1 MSCGAYP
8 GASTNP
14 DPNATSDEI
23 ICRGSNFFYIGTNWF
38 NFWGRDAGTYCQSVF
53 QNILYSGTTGTT
65 GDNGLRAYNPAML
78 QRVQDSMNNAFAH
91 YQLSNNLGDV
101 NTPNFNAFQDL
112 LLSTC
117 ENIPGA
123 CGSFQTTG
131 YCANCTRTQIAST
144 ALLTQLCGCVAPALP
159 PEFNITDPACDPLC
173 NRANAIHNINPVTG
187 VEDICKADVCVIDD
201 INITATQNSNIGG
214 GITFSQLCGGCKQ
227 SCTCVISSVDLNGIL
242 VTAGLTNSV
251 QFSTS
256 CANATC
262 YVSDPTTGAE
272 TVVTCPTNT
281 TFTEPS
287 LPVSINYS
295 TIILVLIIVLII
307 VLAIFTIYL

>member
-1 MSCGAYP
+1 MSCGSFS
-8 GASTNP
+8 GTFTQP
-14 DPNATSDEI
+14 DVNATSDEI
-23 ICRGSNFFYIGTNWF
+23 ICRGSNSTYIGTNWF
-38 NFWGRDAGTYCQSVF
+38 NFWARDAGTFCQSVF
-53 QNILYSGTTGTT
+53 QNILYSGTGSTGIR
-65 GDNGLRAYNPAML
+65 GYNPAML
-78 QRVQDSMNNAFAH
+78 ERVQNSLNNAFAQ

-101 NTPNFNAFQDL
+101 NTPNFNAFQQVL
-112 LLSTC
+112 LTTC

-123 CGSFQTTG
+123 CESFQNGFCT
-131 YCANCTRTQIAST
+131 NCTRAQVAST
-144 ALLTQLCGCVAPALP
+144 ALLTRLCGCRAPLLP
-159 PEFNITDPACDPLC
+159 PQFNIIDPACDPLC
-173 NRANAIHNINPVTG
+173 NRADAIHNINTVTG
-187 VEDICKADVCVIDD
+187 VEDICSADVCVIDD

-227 SCTCVISSVDLNGIL
+227 SCTCVIASVDVNNIL

-272 TVVTCPTNT
+272 TPVSCPTST
-281 TFTEPS
+281 TFSEPS
-287 LPVSINYS
+287 LPVSVNYS